1 MNAVAEELYLASEF
15 PLDGA
20 KGEKNSVFFTAEET
34 MTMGSTTAGP
44 SLAQVAL
51 ARTYLA
57 LLTRP

>member
-1 MNAVAEELYLASEF
+1 MASEF
-15 PLDGA
+15 PPDGA
-20 KGEKNSVFFTAEET
+20 QGEKNSIFFTAEET
-34 MTMGSTTAGP
+34 SMGSTTAGP

>member
-15 PLDGA
+15 PSDTA
-20 KGEKNSVFFTAEET
+20 PKEKNSVFFTVEET
-34 MTMGSTTAGP
+34 KMGDDAVGP
-44 SLAQVAL
+44 SLAQIAL